1 MRRRMTLRRSNRHTG
16 LQSVD
21 LHSRPPR
28 SPGILA
34 TLGATPTGSGWGYEF
49 MWDGVRA
56 ISYIEPFGARV
67 FSRNDREVTG
77 SYPELRETVRL
88 LGDRQAVLDG
98 EIIALDTAGRPSF
111 AQLQRRMHVH
121 EPLQRANTRYGL
133 LPAALLVGQAARRYW
148 LMTPPRTRVRRSG
161 PSNATMS
168 GSWLGGCWSRLWCG
182 R

>member
-1 MRRRMTLRRSNRHTG
+1 VTTAG
-16 LQSVD
+16 LPDVIA
-21 LHSRPPR
+21 PM
-28 SPGILA
+28 LA
-34 TLGATPTGSGWGYEF
+34 TLGATPTGPGWGYEF
-49 MWDGVRA
+49 KWDGVRA

-67 FSRNDREVTG
+67 LSRNDREVTG

-98 EIIALDTAGRPSF
+98 EIVALDTAGRPSF